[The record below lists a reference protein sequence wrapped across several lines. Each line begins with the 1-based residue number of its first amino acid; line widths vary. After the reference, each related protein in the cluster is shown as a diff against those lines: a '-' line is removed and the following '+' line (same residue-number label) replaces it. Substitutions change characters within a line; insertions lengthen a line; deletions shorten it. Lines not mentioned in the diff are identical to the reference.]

1 MKTQK
6 ISPYMCVYV
15 CVCMWNG
22 ISKLGERVK
31 EKGKK
36 IIQML
41 IPNLTG
47 KYLQIIKEKQNFLF
61 E

>member
-1 MKTQK
+1 
-6 ISPYMCVYV
+6 
-15 CVCMWNG
+15 MWNG